1 MGKVV
6 GFPIGDRHVGVERIA
21 RKIYLATK
29 DYERQKAM
37 AFQRAENMLERAT
50 DAGVPEDVAFD
61 QATRL
66 AAMIGWWID
75 EIELEERAPAFNGDA
90 A

>member
-61 QATRL
+61 AGYPASRHDRL
-66 AAMIGWWID
+66 VD
-75 EIELEERAPAFNGDA
+75 RRN
-90 A
+90 